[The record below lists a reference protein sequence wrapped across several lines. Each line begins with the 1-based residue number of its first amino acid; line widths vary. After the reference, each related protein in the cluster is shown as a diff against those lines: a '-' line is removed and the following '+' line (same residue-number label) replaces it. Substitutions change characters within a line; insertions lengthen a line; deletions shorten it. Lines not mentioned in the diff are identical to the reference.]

1 MDVWTI
7 SREERAGHDVQFAAI
22 APGSEFIIGQQARDF
37 FLRSGLP
44 SPVLAQI
51 WGLVVTGSEGKMFKK
66 EFSIAMALITR
77 KLKGIEI
84 PPALPPSLTR
94 DPTGGFPTPTSMAAG
109 GGGVAATLS
118 SPAKKTTSTLGVDWT
133 IPQNHKLKFTQ
144 MFNQYDK
151 QRMGFLTGAQARPLL
166 LNSNLPQ
173 VSSVFFHDIIYN
185 SRTIILQFADYN
197 STIRGL

>member
-1 MDVWTI
+1 MEVWSI

-22 APGSEFIIGQQARDF
+22 APGSDFITGQQARDF

-51 WGLVVTGSEGKMFKK
+51 WGLVVKGSEGKMYKK

-77 KLKGIEI
+77 RLKGFEI
-84 PPALPPSLTR
+84 PPTLPPSLAR
-94 DPTGGFPTPTSMAAG
+94 DPTGGFPTPTSLAAG
-109 GGGVAATLS
+109 GGGGGGPAPLS

-144 MFNQYDK
+144 MFNQHDK

-173 VSSVFFHDIIYN
+173 V
-185 SRTIILQFADYN
+185 R
-197 STIRGL
+197 

>member
-22 APGSEFIIGQQARDF
+22 APGSEFITGQQARDF

-44 SPVLAQI
+44 SHVLAQI
-51 WGLVVTGSEGKMFKK
+51 WGLVVTGGEGKMYKK
-66 EFSIAMALITR
+66 EFSVAMALITR
-77 KLKGIEI
+77 KLKGVEI

-94 DPTGGFPTPTSMAAG
+94 DPTGGFPTPTSMPAG
-109 GGGVAATLS
+109 GAAANLA
-118 SPAKKTTSTLGVDWT
+118 SPAKKTTSTLAVDWT

-144 MFNQYDK
+144 LFNQYDK

-173 VSSVFFHDIIYN
+173 VISCIP
-185 SRTIILQFADYN
+185 
-197 STIRGL
+197 

>member
-1 MDVWTI
+1 MDLWTI
-7 SREERAGHDVQFAAI
+7 SREERAGHDVQFSAI
-22 APGSEFIIGQQARDF
+22 APGSEFITGQQARDF

-51 WGLVVTGSEGKMFKK
+51 WGLVVKGNEGKMHKK

-77 KLKGIEI
+77 KLKGFEI
-84 PPALPPSLTR
+84 PPTLPPSLTR
-94 DPTGGFPTPTSMAAG
+94 DPTGGFMPPASVGGGGGG
-109 GGGVAATLS
+109 GGGVGGGGASL

-144 MFNQYDK
+144 MFNQHDK

-173 VSSVFFHDIIYN
+173 V
-185 SRTIILQFADYN
+185 
-197 STIRGL
+197 